1 MEEENPTVTPPP
13 LLTSNSSSN
22 MTKPKRESSEGVG
35 KGHYKFW
42 VLAAIILLAL
52 WSMFTGSL
60 TLKWSAGNLTRF
72 SHDFDSTTLDDL
84 DVLEVEE
91 REKVVK
97 RMWDVYTQSST
108 TRLPRFW
115 SDAFHAAYEQ
125 LVSDVPGVRDHA
137 VSEIAK
143 LSLGSLNL
151 HQSDSVEQN
160 IIGSRKMKQ
169 EEGDVDATVVSD
181 Q

>member
-1 MEEENPTVTPPP
+1 MKEEDPTVTPS
-13 LLTSNSSSN
+13 LTTNPKTKRDNSN
-22 MTKPKRESSEGVG
+22 GVVP
-35 KGHYKFW
+35 KGHYMFW

-60 TLKWSAGNLTRF
+60 TLKWSATNLTR
-72 SHDFDSTTLDDL
+72 HFDPTTVDDL

-91 REKVVK
+91 REKVVR
-97 RMWDVYTQSST
+97 RMWDVYTHSIS

-115 SDAFHAAYEQ
+115 YDAFHAAYEH
-125 LVSDVPGVRDHA
+125 LVSDVPGVRDAA

-143 LSLGSLNL
+143 MSLHSLNL
-151 HQSDSVEQN
+151 HPLSFHLKSDLLGQN
-160 IIGSRKMKQ
+160 MRGSRKMKQ
-169 EEGDVDATVVSD
+169 AENSVDTTFGSN

>member
-1 MEEENPTVTPPP
+1 MKDEVPTVTSQA
-13 LLTSNSSSN
+13 TNATT
-22 MTKPKRESSEGVG
+22 MT

-52 WSMFTGSL
+52 WSMFTGSV
-60 TLKWSAGNLTRF
+60 TLKWTANNLTRF
-72 SHDFDSTTLDDL
+72 SYDFDSTTLEDL

-97 RMWDVYTQSST
+97 RMWDVYSHRHSST
-108 TRLPRFW
+108 ARLPRFW
-115 SDAFHAAYEQ
+115 CDAFHAAYEH
-125 LVSDVPGVRDHA
+125 LVSDVSAVRDAA

-143 LSLGSLNL
+143 MSLHSLNL
-151 HQSDSVEQN
+151 HHLPLHLKSDLN
-160 IIGSRKMKQ
+160 FRGSRKMKHAKSS
-169 EEGDVDATVVSD
+169 VDATVGSN